1 MIKELF
7 YRIKRAILRA
17 LGRELENKTEQEV
30 RKAFNKNSNKCSC
43 NECESTS
50 EVKAETT
57 ATPNNDAAAQAE
69 LLKQQN
75 EMMKNAMAMQAM
87 SGSKTQAKSSLK
99 DVNEMM
105 SYFEFDKDMN
115 IVGVKK
121 DAPDWV
127 KQAYESGKFN
137 E

>member
-17 LGRELENKTEQEV
+17 FGRELESKAEQEV
-30 RKAFNKNSNKCSC
+30 HKALNKNSNKCSC
-43 NECESTS
+43 NECESAS
-50 EVKAETT
+50 EVKVETT

-87 SGSKTQAKSSLK
+87 SGSKAQSKSSLK

>member
-17 LGRELENKTEQEV
+17 LGREIENKAEQEV
-30 RKAFNKNSNKCSC
+30 HKAFNKNSNKCSS
-43 NECESTS
+43 NECESAS
-50 EVKAETT
+50 EVKVETN

-87 SGSKTQAKSSLK
+87 SGSKAQSKSSLK